1 MTVCQPRATSDT
13 LVAADWDWVCSSC
26 RSSTPICADDS
37 NKKRRGR
44 VGGSGSGRGGRA
56 NQMYVENGEYIY
68 FMHSTSSS
76 STSDNNYHRKRIAIQ
91 NMRVCILTEASKH
104 HVWKGGPSEPNVCR
118 KW

>member
-44 VGGSGSGRGGRA
+44 VGGSGIGSGRGGRA
-56 NQMYVENGEYIY
+56 NQMYVENGEYMYIFY
-68 FMHSTSSS
+68 AQYYVVAHQT
-76 STSDNNYHRKRIAIQ
+76 TTIIENELQKKNTH
-91 NMRVCILTEASKH
+91 
-104 HVWKGGPSEPNVCR
+104 
-118 KW
+118 